1 MNLPLDELHGA
12 EPGDEVIRYS
22 QDDQKSVE
30 AHYRRFFG
38 GHYSHVWHER
48 VSVGVHLDIYIYG
61 ATPDRPYVTL
71 ATVGMG
77 AADVT
82 CEHGD
87 VVGHPIELVTYV
99 PHDWD
104 FSSSETQWLI
114 RRIIEVA
121 RFPHEFKKVMGRHHT
136 WCVYDGRTGLAD
148 ALFPGSSFTHW
159 FFRSLIDEPD
169 EIDHLAL
176 PSGRCV
182 NFLWAYPITR
192 HELHFGE
199 QESELIEL
207 ETQLATYAPIPIDL
221 NRPCLFSSENREG
234 RRARK
239 RNQKRLARSLPVSPW
254 MAIRCEYPGHQR
266 ESSDG
271 ESSE

>member
-1 MNLPLDELHGA
+1 MNLPLDELHDR
-12 EPGDEVIRYS
+12 EPDDDATRYS
-22 QDDQKSVE
+22 RGDQSAVE
-30 AHYRRFFG
+30 AHYRKFFG

-48 VSVGVHLDIYIYG
+48 VSVGIHLDIYIYG

-77 AADVT
+77 AADIT

-87 VVGHPIELVTYV
+87 ELAHPIELVTYV

-104 FSSSETQWLI
+104 FSSPEAQWLV

-121 RFPHEFKKVMGRHHT
+121 RFPHEFQKVMAKHHT
-136 WCVYDGRTGLAD
+136 WCVCDGETGLAH
-148 ALFPGSSFTHW
+148 ALFPGSNFTHW
-159 FFRSLIDEPD
+159 FFRSLLDEPD
-169 EIDHLAL
+169 EIDHLTL

-192 HELHFGE
+192 RELHFGE
-199 QESELIEL
+199 QESDLAEL
-207 ETQLATYAPIPIDL
+207 EVQLASYAPTPIDL
-221 NRPCLFSSENREG
+221 YRPCLFSPENREE

-239 RNQKRLARSLPVSPW
+239 RSQKRLARSLPFSPW
-254 MAIRCEYPGHQR
+254 MSIRCDYHGHKADLP
-266 ESSDG
+266 DG
-271 ESSE
+271 ERSE